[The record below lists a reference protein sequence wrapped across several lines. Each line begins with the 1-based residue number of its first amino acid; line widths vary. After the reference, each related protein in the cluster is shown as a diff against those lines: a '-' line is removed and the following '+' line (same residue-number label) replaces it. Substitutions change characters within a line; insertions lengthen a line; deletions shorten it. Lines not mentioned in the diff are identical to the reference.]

1 MVSTNGIAGV
11 HASDVRQ
18 LLRREGLMVAPHRL
32 RYAVQQRYIPAP
44 FTTAS
49 GDHAW
54 RPADLPAVVR
64 YFRSP
69 RRPGRPRKNPT
80 TR

>member
-1 MVSTNGIAGV
+1 MVSTHGIAGV
-11 HASDVRQ
+11 HSSDLLR
-18 LLRREGLMVAPHRL
+18 LLRREGLEVARHRL
-32 RYAVQQRYIPAP
+32 RYAAAQRYIPAP

-54 RPADLPAVVR
+54 RSTDLPAVVR
-64 YFRSP
+64 YFRDP
-69 RRPGRPRKNPT
+69 RRPGRPRKNTT